1 MGAARRGA
9 IGAPEMTRDEQI
21 ARDMEVIAE
30 LKRTRTTYVSSVLFG
45 QLVVAVEPKSDAL
58 G

>member
-1 MGAARRGA
+1 
-9 IGAPEMTRDEQI
+9 MTRDEQI
-21 ARDMEVIAE
+21 ARDMEMIAE

-45 QLVVAVEPKSDAL
+45 QLVVAVEPKCDAL

>member
-9 IGAPEMTRDEQI
+9 IGVPEMTRDEQI
-21 ARDMEVIAE
+21 ARDMEMIAE
-30 LKRTRTTYVSSVLFG
+30 LKRTTTTYVSSVLFG
-45 QLVVAVEPKSDAL
+45 QLVVAVEPKCDAL